1 MRVRALERSDVRA
14 GFSCGEPSLDVFF
27 ERYAWQNQTRHH
39 LGVTYVAVDDAS
51 RRVLGYFTIAA
62 ASVAP
67 DGDAAAV
74 TAGYA
79 SIPVLRIARLAVDRR
94 AQGAGL
100 GSELLHAAL
109 TIALAES
116 ERIGCAGVMV
126 DALPAAV
133 GFYERFGFRAMTVV
147 VGGAAT
153 RPRPVPMFVSLGQ
166 VCPRTGL
173 GKRARQ
179 SQSDY
184 LVR

>member
-1 MRVRALERSDVRA
+1 M
-14 GFSCGEPSLDVFF
+14 GFCCGEPSLDVFL

-39 LGVTYVAVDDAS
+39 LGVTYVAVEEVS

-67 DGDAAAV
+67 EGEAAV
-74 TAGYA
+74 VAGGYA
-79 SIPVLRIARLAVDRR
+79 SIPVLRIARLAVDKRV
-94 AQGAGL
+94 QDMGL
-100 GSELLHAAL
+100 GAELLHAAL

-126 DALPAAV
+126 DARSASV

-147 VGGAAT
+147 VGGGAA

-166 VCPRTGL
+166 VRRAL
-173 GKRARQ
+173 G
-179 SQSDY
+179 
-184 LVR
+184 